1 MAYTSSQV
9 VQAVPTGINSALV
22 FIASGTFSAVSQG
35 SVTACFSSTYDNYK
49 VIIDGSDLD
58 GDCYLLF
65 GTGGTISSATNTD
78 WATTNSISGGVA
90 GASATGQSKAL
101 ILRNAGIAT
110 INLEIVAPNLATETK
125 HTSTYGGTLT
135 GTSGVNGTSGAAIRN
150 STQFTDFTIRSDAH
164 PSGSISF
171 SYRVYGYT
179 NS

>member
-22 FIASGTFSAVSQG
+22 FIASGSFSAVSQG
-35 SVTACFSSTYDNYK
+35 TVTGCFSSTYDNYK

-65 GTGGTISSATNTD
+65 GTSGTISTATDTD
-78 WATTNSISGGVA
+78 YATTNSISGGVA
-90 GASATGQSKAL
+90 GVSAINQSKAL
-101 ILRNAGIAT
+101 IMRNAGIAT
-110 INLEIVAPNLATETK
+110 INFEIISPNLAAHTK
-125 HTSTYGGTLT
+125 HTSLYGGTST
-135 GTSGVNGTSGAAIRN
+135 GTSGVNGTTGATIRN
-150 STQFTDFTIRSDAH
+150 TSQFTDFTIRSDAH